1 MECIIEEIG
10 GNITALATRDLFLF
24 YGTVVSCKVDK
35 IIQLFANVILNGVI
49 CKLNRTTYTKYPM
62 KIVYNNALS

>member
-10 GNITALATRDLFLF
+10 GNVTALAMRDLFLF

-49 CKLNRTTYTKYPM
+49 CKLNRTTSQN
-62 KIVYNNALS
+62 IL

>member
-10 GNITALATRDLFLF
+10 GNVTALAMRDLFLI

-35 IIQLFANVILNGVI
+35 IIQLIANVILNGVI
-49 CKLNRTTYTKYPM
+49 CKLNRTTSQN
-62 KIVYNNALS
+62 IL

>member
-10 GNITALATRDLFLF
+10 GNVTALAMRDLFLF
-24 YGTVVSCKVDK
+24 YGTVISCKIDK

-49 CKLNRTTYTKYPM
+49 CKLNRTTSN
-62 KIVYNNALS
+62 KIFYENCI